1 MTKAPCPKCG
11 GGTLVRDSRWTETKQ
26 SVRRRRSCSDCGL
39 RFTTYELVAA
49 IKGLSPRT
57 NNAWASRDELALRKK
72 RDQALHHLSRHYVR
86 ITNREWQRFVRQ
98 VEMIWR

>member
-1 MTKAPCPKCG
+1 MKKPPCPKCG
-11 GGTLVRDSRWTETKQ
+11 GGTLVRDSRWSEPKQ

-57 NNAWASRDELALRKK
+57 NNDDELALRKR
-72 RDQALHHLSRHYVR
+72 RDQDLHLLSNHYVR
-86 ITNREWQRFVRQ
+86 HTNRDWQRFVGL
-98 VEMIWR
+98 VEKIWR